1 MVASMP
7 AMPATGTWMPA
18 MPATGTWMPAML
30 LTPCVCPA
38 LPSSPPPRV
47 PDGEWGSSR
56 GSPAAERARALPSI
70 DFVISGEGPALLFL
84 PGSFS
89 TPAAW
94 RPLQKLLPG
103 GWCLAGTSLCG
114 YGATAERR
122 HVADVAMAHEVA
134 VVREAALRLKR
145 PVHLVGHSF
154 GGTVALA
161 AALSGA
167 VEVASLAL
175 FEANPL
181 ALLRTGHPALHAEA
195 LDLSRRFA
203 AAVAAGD
210 PGAPGLVIDYWGQ
223 TGSFAALPAAVQ
235 DYCRLTA
242 PANVL
247 DWPCCLGFQAG
258 PVDYAGLEVP
268 VLLARGA
275 LANPAMVA
283 ITDALAASLPN
294 RRTAVVAD
302 AGHFLISS
310 HPAAC
315 AALLADFLHAHFPG
329 PLSAGK

>member
-1 MVASMP
+1 MS
-7 AMPATGTWMPA
+7 
-18 MPATGTWMPAML
+18 
-30 LTPCVCPA
+30 
-38 LPSSPPPRV
+38 
-47 PDGEWGSSR
+47 
-56 GSPAAERARALPSI
+56 SI
-70 DFVISGEGPALLFL
+70 DFVISGSGPALLFL

-94 RPLQKLLPG
+94 RPLQKLLPP

-122 HVADVAMAHEVA
+122 HAADVAMAHEVA
-134 VVREAALRLKR
+134 VVAEAARRLEG
-145 PVHLVGHSF
+145 PLHLVGHSF

-161 AALSGA
+161 AALSGE

-181 ALLRTGHPALHAEA
+181 ALLLADHPALHAEA
-195 LDLSRRFA
+195 LTLSQRFG

-210 PGAPGLVIDYWGQ
+210 PAAPGLVIDYWGQ
-223 TGSFAALPAAVQ
+223 AGSFTALPTAVQ
-235 DYCRLTA
+235 DYCRQTA

-258 PVDYAGLEVP
+258 PADYAALTMP

-275 LANPAMVA
+275 LANPAMLA
-283 ITDALAASLPN
+283 ITGALAASLPN
-294 RRTAVVAD
+294 CRTAVVDD

-310 HPAAC
+310 HPAVC
-315 AALLADFLHAHFPG
+315 AALLTDFLGAPS
-329 PLSAGK
+329 PSE

>member
-1 MVASMP
+1 LPPAS
-7 AMPATGTWMPA
+7 
-18 MPATGTWMPAML
+18 
-30 LTPCVCPA
+30 
-38 LPSSPPPRV
+38 
-47 PDGEWGSSR
+47 
-56 GSPAAERARALPSI
+56 PSI
-70 DFVISGEGPALLFL
+70 EFVESGSGPPLLFL

-94 RPLQKLLPG
+94 RALHKALPP
-103 GWCLAGTSLCG
+103 GWRLAATSLCG

-122 HVADVAMAHEVA
+122 LPADTAMAHEVA
-134 VVREAALRLKR
+134 VVVEAARRLGG

-167 VEVASLAL
+167 VAVASLAL

-181 ALLRTGHPALHAEA
+181 ALLRPGNPALHAEA
-195 LDLSRRFA
+195 VDLSRRFA

-210 PGAPGLVIDYWGQ
+210 PAAPGLIIDYWGGP
-223 TGSFAALPAAVQ
+223 GSFAALPAAVR
-235 DYCRLTA
+235 DYCRQTA

-258 PVDYAGLEVP
+258 PADYAGLRAP

-275 LANPAMVA
+275 RANPAMVA
-283 ITDALAASLPN
+283 ITGALAASLP
-294 RRTAVVAD
+294 RCRTAVVED

-315 AALLADFLHAHFPG
+315 AALLADFLGGLA
-329 PLSAGK
+329 SSE